1 MFIREYATQTSQ
13 KESTRRVAIS
23 TFPTSLN
30 LVEFAK
36 LDIAAGA
43 KVLDNPAATGKKG
56 RSSGT
61 FLLAIGCK
69 DGKTVVYKFN
79 LSLFSGQY
87 IAPLYT
93 TKAGVGYGAI
103 SAIDIQDTAENMVCA
118 TESGELLQYKLL
130 EQLDQ
135 QAF

>member
-1 MFIREYATQTSQ
+1 MFIREYTTQTSQ
-13 KESTRRVAIS
+13 KESTRRIAIS

-30 LVEFAK
+30 LIEFAK

-43 KVLDNPAATGKKG
+43 KVLDNPQATGKKG
-56 RSSGT
+56 KSGT

-93 TKAGVGYGAI
+93 TKGGVGYGAV